1 MNKKYQEKVTSNEI
15 GLEIG
20 LVLSRFFFNTEHL
33 HFGYWPDNLPLN
45 IDNLKQAQD
54 YHSDQIINSI
64 PKNIDTILDVGS
76 GSGGLAEKLIE
87 KKFTVECV
95 SPSEYLSDAIEQ
107 KLNNKVKV
115 HRSTFENLNIDKKFD
130 LVIFSES
137 FQYVNIQK
145 TLSKVPNFLN
155 ENAHFLICDFFRKPD
170 TSTKL
175 LGGGHAWDEFCNEIS
190 STSFEN
196 ILDQD
201 ITIETAR
208 TYDLINKIINN
219 VAEPVRDLSAKYLE
233 SNYPKIMK
241 LLRWY
246 LDQKI
251 KRINRIYF
259 SGNMTGETFINLK
272 TYRLLL
278 YKL

>member
-1 MNKKYQEKVTSNEI
+1 MNKKYQDKVTSNEI

-33 HFGYWPDNLPLN
+33 HFGYWPDNLSLN

-54 YHSDQIINSI
+54 YHSDQIINAI
-64 PKNIDTILDVGS
+64 PKNVDTILDVGS

-87 KKFTVECV
+87 KQYKVECV
-95 SPSEYLSDAIEQ
+95 SPSEYLSDAIEE
-107 KLNNKVKV
+107 KLINKVKV

-155 ENAHFLICDFFRKPD
+155 KNSHFLICDFFRKPG
-170 TSTKL
+170 TGNKL
-175 LGGGHAWDEFCNEIS
+175 LGGGHAWDEFYNEIS

-219 VAEPVRDLSAKYLE
+219 VAEPVRELSAKYLE

>member
-1 MNKKYQEKVTSNEI
+1 LNKKYQDKVTSNEI

-64 PKNIDTILDVGS
+64 PKNVDTILDVGS

-87 KKFTVECV
+87 KKFTVDCV

-107 KLNNKVKV
+107 KLINKVKV

-137 FQYVNIQK
+137 FQYVNIKK

-219 VAEPVRDLSAKYLE
+219 VAEPIRDLSAKYLE

>member
-1 MNKKYQEKVTSNEI
+1 MNKKYQDKVTSNEI

-33 HFGYWPDNLPLN
+33 HFGYWPDNLSLS

-54 YHSDQIINSI
+54 YHSDQIINAI
-64 PKNIDTILDVGS
+64 PKNVDTILDVGS
-76 GSGGLAEKLIE
+76 GSGGLADKLIE
-87 KKFTVECV
+87 KKYKVECV
-95 SPSEYLSDAIEQ
+95 SPSEYLSDAIEE

-155 ENAHFLICDFFRKPD
+155 ENAHLLICDFFRKPD

-175 LGGGHAWDEFCNEIS
+175 LGGGHAWDDFYNEIS

-196 ILDQD
+196 ILDED

-246 LDQKI
+246 LDKKI

>member
-1 MNKKYQEKVTSNEI
+1 MNKKYQDKVTSNEI

-33 HFGYWPDNLPLN
+33 HFGYWPDNLSLN

-54 YHSDQIINSI
+54 YHSDQIINAI
-64 PKNIDTILDVGS
+64 PKNVDTILDVGS
-76 GSGGLAEKLIE
+76 GSGGLADKLIE
-87 KKFTVECV
+87 KKYKVECV
-95 SPSEYLSDAIEQ
+95 SPSEYLSDAIEE

-155 ENAHFLICDFFRKPD
+155 ENAHLLICDFFRKPD

-175 LGGGHAWDEFCNEIS
+175 LGGGHAWDDFYNEIS

-196 ILDQD
+196 ILDED

-246 LDQKI
+246 FDKKI

>member
-1 MNKKYQEKVTSNEI
+1 MNKKYQDKVTSNEI

-64 PKNIDTILDVGS
+64 PKNVDTILDVGS

-87 KKFTVECV
+87 KKYTVECV
-95 SPSEYLSDAIEQ
+95 SPSEYLSDAIEK
-107 KLNNKVKV
+107 KLINKVKV

-137 FQYVNIQK
+137 FQYVNIKK

-190 STSFEN
+190 STFFKN

-219 VAEPVRDLSAKYLE
+219 VAEPVRDLSIKYLE

>member
-1 MNKKYQEKVTSNEI
+1 MNKKYQDKVTSNEI

-33 HFGYWPDNLPLN
+33 HFGYWPDNLSLN

-54 YHSDQIINSI
+54 YHSDQIINAI
-64 PKNIDTILDVGS
+64 PKKVDTILDVGS
-76 GSGGLAEKLIE
+76 GSGGLADKLIE
-87 KKFTVECV
+87 KKYKVECV
-95 SPSEYLSDAIEQ
+95 SPSEYLSDAIEE

-155 ENAHFLICDFFRKPD
+155 ENAHLLICDFFRKPD

-175 LGGGHAWDEFCNEIS
+175 LGGGHAWDDFYNEIS

-196 ILDQD
+196 ILDED

>member
-1 MNKKYQEKVTSNEI
+1 MNKKYQDKVTSNEI

-54 YHSDQIINSI
+54 YHSDQIINAI
-64 PKNIDTILDVGS
+64 PKNVDTILDVGS

-87 KKFTVECV
+87 KKYTVECV
-95 SPSEYLSDAIEQ
+95 SPSEYLSDAIEK
-107 KLNNKVKV
+107 KLINKVKV

-137 FQYVNIQK
+137 FQYVNIKK

-155 ENAHFLICDFFRKPD
+155 ENAYFLICDFFRKPD

-175 LGGGHAWDEFCNEIS
+175 LGGGHAWDEFYNEIS

-233 SNYPKIMK
+233 SNYPKMMK

>member
-1 MNKKYQEKVTSNEI
+1 MNKKNQNKVTSNEI

-33 HFGYWPDNLPLN
+33 HFGYWPDNFPLT

-54 YHSDQIINSI
+54 NHSDQIINAI
-64 PKNIDTILDVGS
+64 PENVDTILDVGS

-87 KKFTVECV
+87 KKYKVDCV
-95 SPSEYLSDAIEQ
+95 SPSEYLSDAIEE
-107 KLNNKVKV
+107 KLINKVKV

-175 LGGGHAWDEFCNEIS
+175 LGGGHDWDEFCNEIS

-241 LLRWY
+241 LLKWY

-259 SGNMTGETFINLK
+259 SGSMTGETFINLK

>member
-1 MNKKYQEKVTSNEI
+1 MNKKYQDKVTSNEI

-64 PKNIDTILDVGS
+64 PKNVDTILDVGS

>member
-1 MNKKYQEKVTSNEI
+1 LNKKYQDKVTSNEI

-64 PKNIDTILDVGS
+64 PKNVDTILDVGS

-145 TLSKVPNFLN
+145 TLSKVPNFLS

-241 LLRWY
+241 LLKWY

>member
-1 MNKKYQEKVTSNEI
+1 MNKKYQDKVTSNEI

-54 YHSDQIINSI
+54 YHSDQIINAI
-64 PKNIDTILDVGS
+64 PKNVDTILDVGS

-145 TLSKVPNFLN
+145 TLSKVPNFLS

>member
-1 MNKKYQEKVTSNEI
+1 MNKKYQDKVTSNEI

-54 YHSDQIINSI
+54 YHSDQIINAI
-64 PKNIDTILDVGS
+64 PKNVDTILDVGS

-145 TLSKVPNFLN
+145 TLSKVPNFLS

-241 LLRWY
+241 LLKWY

>member
-64 PKNIDTILDVGS
+64 PKNVDTILDVGS

>member
-1 MNKKYQEKVTSNEI
+1 MNKKNQNKVTSNEI

-45 IDNLKQAQD
+45 IDNLKHAQD
-54 YHSDQIINSI
+54 YHSDQIINAI
-64 PKNIDTILDVGS
+64 PKNVDTILDVGS

-87 KKFTVECV
+87 KKFKVDCV
-95 SPSEYLSDAIEQ
+95 SPSEYLSDAIEK
-107 KLNNKVKV
+107 KLINKVKV

-175 LGGGHAWDEFCNEIS
+175 LGGGHDWDEFCNEIS

-241 LLRWY
+241 LLKWY

-259 SGNMTGETFINLK
+259 SGSMTGETFINLK

>member
-1 MNKKYQEKVTSNEI
+1 MNKKYQDKVTSNEI

-33 HFGYWPDNLPLN
+33 HFGFWPDNLSLS

-54 YHSDQIINSI
+54 YHSDQIINAI
-64 PKNIDTILDVGS
+64 PKNVDTILDVGS
-76 GSGGLAEKLIE
+76 GSGGLADKLIE
-87 KKFTVECV
+87 KKYKVECV
-95 SPSEYLSDAIEQ
+95 SPSEYLSDAIEE

-155 ENAHFLICDFFRKPD
+155 ENAHLLICDFFRKPD

-175 LGGGHAWDEFCNEIS
+175 LGGGHAWDDFYNEIS

-196 ILDQD
+196 ILDED
-201 ITIETAR
+201 MTIETAR

-246 LDQKI
+246 LDKKI

>member
-1 MNKKYQEKVTSNEI
+1 MNKKNQNKVTSNEI

-33 HFGYWPDNLPLN
+33 HFGYWPDNFPLN

-54 YHSDQIINSI
+54 NHSDQIINAI
-64 PKNIDTILDVGS
+64 PENVDTILDVGS

-87 KKFTVECV
+87 KKYKVDCV
-95 SPSEYLSDAIEQ
+95 SPSEYLSDAIEK
-107 KLNNKVKV
+107 KLINKVKV

-175 LGGGHAWDEFCNEIS
+175 LGGGHDWDEFCNEIS
-190 STSFEN
+190 LTSFEN

-241 LLRWY
+241 LLKWY

-259 SGNMTGETFINLK
+259 SGSMTGETFINLK